1 MTRPLTTGRY
11 LSGWT
16 AALALLAAL
25 GAALLIYQT
34 AFAQDYSNRPTDLT
48 AQIVEG
54 GVELEWDAPTWKPES
69 VTGYEV
75 LRRRPDQGENTL
87 KVLAA
92 DTGSAETA
100 YTDATATGPGVRY
113 IYRVKALRG
122 EKKTQWSNFVLV
134 ELPEEPTAPSGLTAA
149 IVDGGVDLA
158 WDAPAEGAAAVDQY
172 EIERRGTVPGDPVA
186 YLDLT
191 RTGSAA
197 TAHSDPSPLEPGATY
212 VYRVRALRG
221 AEASVWSNRG
231 EVAVAGAVPVTDSEP
246 PVAGRQEAVTTLVSN
261 TGQTAGGDVRLNTV
275 ADSLAQGFTTG
286 SNPGGYTV
294 SEVGV
299 RFSTIADP
307 ATAGSEITATV
318 NVSSGGDPGAVHCQ
332 LTDPETFVHV
342 SVNHFSASG
351 CSLDPATAYFVVLER
366 ANNTADIIGWALTP
380 SKAEDSGAASGWSIA
395 NDRRLDTGQ
404 WNKLSV
410 ELHQIDVMG
419 AAVVPPPVTTLVSNT
434 GQITDFQGSSNSN
447 FPKAAQQFTTGTSMT
462 GWTLGSIG
470 IVFETIADTSTAGSE
485 LTVTLNKKVTVNTG
499 GLNDDIPGDALCTLT
514 DPVSF
519 SASGVNRFYAP
530 STDPCPTLSAGTDYF
545 VVLARANNNT
555 DEIKYNLTSSDD
567 EDTGGAT
574 GWSIGDDSDTFKT
587 STNSWISVFP
597 PLQIDIRGPALGGDP
612 VPSEFLETLGAAG
625 NDKPRG
631 IWSDGDT
638 MWVADDSDDKIYAYD
653 MATKGRVP
661 SLDIDTLAAAG
672 NTTPAGIWSDG
683 DTMWVL
689 DNGSLGPPL
698 VDGKIFAYKMVD
710 DPATP
715 ENEFGARDAGEDFN
729 SLFPP
734 LDPDDSDYPLP
745 AAYIGADI
753 WSNGE
758 TLWVSDRY
766 DGRLVAYDLET
777 KARQGGE
784 DFSESYLSN
793 FGITDP
799 RGIWSDGDTMWV
811 TDGVDDKIYAFTL
824 SGKAPVPQRNFNLL
838 SENDDP
844 RGMWSDGSTVWVS
857 DREDGKI
864 YAYALP
870 PVPPEPPPNPV
881 SVHRVTANSAVIAV
895 DLGEV
900 PYDFRPN
907 GSPLSMTI
915 GRGSAITYVSCRTC
929 TARFVLGNMR
939 PETEYTVD
947 VKFNKTS
954 PVGSVTFTTTYA
966 KAGDVR
972 VTDITP
978 TSATA
983 TVNLADVYSDHKPGF
998 HYPVHGSYDTPCQK
1012 YTYYLR
1018 YKRGDDSPFDGWSEP
1033 VRLRL
1038 CDSAEVPLSGLDPD
1052 TVYDLQ
1058 VYDDPDFPA
1067 IPPWVRGQHFEEGTW
1082 LEEFGAFTTPADL
1095 FSNPDFEAQMTVE
1108 IYEGNF
1114 GGYGFDPPAPT
1125 IGMLEPP
1132 SFTIQGT
1139 EYMVTDLY
1147 TGAGGGVVGILRLR
1161 FDPRVFPFDFAL
1173 RIDGVPYF
1181 SKDATLSGTHVL
1193 ERVYEWNP
1201 PLPDWTDGQTVDVKL
1216 VAVADICD
1224 RSWWV
1229 REKLLELTPTYD
1241 TCDAVLVEDLAAI
1254 TELDFNGG
1262 AGYIPGPIK
1271 EGDFDGLTGLRTLDL
1286 GGMGLFWVESAGG
1299 QLSRDLS
1306 GGLFSDLTNLETLRL
1321 NHNSFYPRLADDAF
1335 LGLGNLRELDL
1346 RGFSKAEHDRCWSSE
1361 LGAPAPRE
1369 YPWNPRTVSPFAF
1382 APLTSLETYN
1392 WDADF
1397 DTSHI
1402 AGYDYTPA
1410 PYATNNFSHVAA
1422 PENMRVRYAQDSP
1435 FTPVIDWDAPSGQ
1448 SGITGYRI
1456 ERRVNGRSPSCFDDG
1471 LGEHIGTT
1479 SYTSHS
1485 DNPPRP
1491 QRNQPPFNVSSVE
1504 YYVYA
1509 ETSGGNVSLP
1519 ARFSLPSAL
1528 AVADAEG
1535 REGPNAVLRFVVTLY
1550 PSSDQ
1555 RVTVIYTTFGALTAT
1570 EGADY
1575 VPTNGTLTFK
1585 PGETTKVV
1593 EVPIIDDDHDDDGET
1608 LEFLLIR
1615 GSASG
1620 ASVAD
1625 GSAIGTIRNHD
1636 PEAGPAIRGA
1646 ARVGETLTADTSGIP
1661 GDDGT
1666 DDAGFGYQ
1674 WLAGGPAIDGA
1685 TAASYELTA
1694 GEVGKT
1700 IQVRASYTDAAGSV
1714 VTLTS
1719 AATEAVAYA
1728 DGHPGPPREVRV
1740 EAGHREIY
1748 VSWQPPAD
1756 EGTVPVEEYRVR
1768 YREEGGA
1775 DQELHTAGLS
1785 RTIDG
1790 LTNGVAYIVQVTAR
1804 NAAGYGA
1811 PSAEMSVTPDALPVW
1826 SADMRVVE
1834 YTSVSIGASSADLFS
1849 NVRATRGL
1857 QVEQLWSHTADRDLR
1872 LEIAEAVPYADEL
1885 TLRVGGLSLEFPAGS
1900 SGEVK
1905 FKWED
1910 VDVDWEDGQTVPAA
1924 IFPTSALLEP
1934 TPNTPATGAPAI
1946 GGTALVGETLTAD
1959 VSGIADEDGLDNAA
1973 FAYQWTADDADIEG
1987 ATNSTY
1993 TLADSEEGK
2002 AIRVRVSFTDDA
2014 GHEEALTSE
2023 PTEAVAARPNTPAS
2037 GQPTITGTAH
2047 VGGTLTADTSGIAD
2061 EDGLDNAAFA
2071 YQWTAD
2077 DADIEGA
2084 TGPTYQPTDDDVG
2097 KTVKVRATFTDDAG
2111 HEETLTSE
2119 PTGEVAAKP
2128 NAPAT
2133 GAPAINGT
2141 AQVGETLT
2149 ADVSGIA
2156 DEDGLDAA
2164 AFAYQWIRSDGD
2176 ADTDIEDATGLT
2188 YELTEDDAGKTIKV
2202 RVSFT
2207 DDAGNE
2213 ENLTSEATA
2222 AIAAR
2227 PNTPATGAPT
2237 IGGTAQVGE
2246 TLTADTSGIAD
2257 EDGLDNA
2264 AFAHQWT
2271 ADDADID
2278 GAVNST
2284 YTLADS
2290 EEGKT
2295 VKVRATFTD
2304 DAGHEET
2311 LTSAATAAV
2320 TYAAGPPGAP
2330 REVGVQ
2336 VGDSELQ
2343 VTWQAPADENRAPV
2357 ERYRIRYG
2365 EEGGSSREVHT
2376 ALTTHTL
2383 GNLTNGVA
2391 YMVQVEAEN
2400 AAGYGPA
2407 SAEMSATPR
2416 AEVTTEPDTPQNLT
2430 GKAVYHRRVSLDWDD
2445 VFGADSYEVQF
2456 YDWDVRALVVLPHRD
2471 VTVAFSGS
2479 SAVADQLT
2487 GTSFWWLQVRA
2498 VNAAGVSEW
2507 SKMVQILA
2515 TKESDWETE
2524 EANNPATGLPVISG
2538 TAQVGETLTADTSGI
2553 ADEDGL
2559 ENAVF
2564 SYQWIADDADID
2576 GATTPTYEPT
2586 DDDVGKSIRV
2596 RVSFTDDAGN
2606 EENLT
2611 SEPTAA
2617 VAATPNSPATGQPTI
2632 TGTAQVGETLTAD
2645 TSGIADEDGL
2655 DNATFSYQWIAD
2667 GTAIDGAVNSTYT
2680 LADDDAGQTLKVR
2693 VGFTDDRENEE
2704 ALTSEPTAAVADKPN
2719 TPSTG
2724 QPAIGGTAQVGET
2737 LTADTSG
2744 IADADGLENAAF
2756 TYQWT
2761 ADDADIDGATTP
2773 TYEPTDS
2780 EEGKAIRVR
2789 VSFTDDAGNEESLT
2803 SEPTAAVAAKPNTP
2817 ATGLPAISGTAQ
2829 VGETLTADT
2838 SGIADADGL
2847 DNAAFSYQW
2856 TADDADIEGATTP
2869 TYEPTDDDVGKAIRV
2884 RVSFTD
2890 AAGNAETLTS
2900 EATGVVAAAAN
2911 SPATGLPTISG
2922 TAQVGETLTA
2932 DTSSIADEDGLS
2944 NVSYSY
2950 QWMAG
2955 GSDIGGAIGSTYTL
2969 TASEQGQTVQVRV
2982 TFTDDAGNAES
2993 LTSEPTAAV
3002 AAAPL
3007 ALTVSLENA
3016 ATNHNG
3022 ADEFAFEIRFSE
3034 EVKLSYRTL
3043 RDHAFTVTGGTILRA
3058 QRMDKPSNMSWR
3070 VTVRPDGNGDVVIEL
3085 PATTD
3090 CNAQGAICTHDGG
3103 KLSNPLSFTV
3113 SGPGQ

>member
-1 MTRPLTTGRY
+1 M
-11 LSGWT
+11 
-16 AALALLAAL
+16 
-25 GAALLIYQT
+25 
-34 AFAQDYSNRPTDLT
+34 
-48 AQIVEG
+48 
-54 GVELEWDAPTWKPES
+54 
-69 VTGYEV
+69 
-75 LRRRPDQGENTL
+75 
-87 KVLAA
+87 
-92 DTGSAETA
+92 
-100 YTDATATGPGVRY
+100 TAT
-113 IYRVKALRG
+113 I
-122 EKKTQWSNFVLV
+122 NV
-134 ELPEEPTAPSGLTAA
+134 E
-149 IVDGGVDLA
+149 D
-158 WDAPAEGAAAVDQY
+158 
-172 EIERRGTVPGDPVA
+172 
-186 YLDLT
+186 
-191 RTGSAA
+191 
-197 TAHSDPSPLEPGATY
+197 
-212 VYRVRALRG
+212 
-221 AEASVWSNRG
+221 
-231 EVAVAGAVPVTDSEP
+231 
-246 PVAGRQEAVTTLVSN
+246 
-261 TGQTAGGDVRLNTV
+261 
-275 ADSLAQGFTTG
+275 
-286 SNPGGYTV
+286 
-294 SEVGV
+294 
-299 RFSTIADP
+299 
-307 ATAGSEITATV
+307 
-318 NVSSGGDPGAVHCQ
+318 SGGDPGAVHCT
-332 LTDPETFVHV
+332 LTDPATFAHS

-351 CSLDPATAYFVVLER
+351 CSLDPGTTYFVVLER
-366 ANNTADIIGWALTP
+366 ANNNTDLIRLELPPPASD
-380 SKAEDSGAASGWSIA
+380 EDSGAASGWSIA
-395 NDRRLDTGQ
+395 NERHYTSSGS
-404 WNKLSV
+404 WSS
-410 ELHQIDVMG
+410 
-419 AAVVPPPVTTLVSNT
+419 AA
-434 GQITDFQGSSNSN
+434 
-447 FPKAAQQFTTGTSMT
+447 
-462 GWTLGSIG
+462 
-470 IVFETIADTSTAGSE
+470 
-485 LTVTLNKKVTVNTG
+485 
-499 GLNDDIPGDALCTLT
+499 GDAHRIE
-514 DPVSF
+514 V
-519 SASGVNRFYAP
+519 
-530 STDPCPTLSAGTDYF
+530 
-545 VVLARANNNT
+545 
-555 DEIKYNLTSSDD
+555 
-567 EDTGGAT
+567 
-574 GWSIGDDSDTFKT
+574 
-587 STNSWISVFP
+587 
-597 PLQIDIRGPALGGDP
+597 RGPAPGGEP
-612 VPSEFLETLGAAG
+612 VPSEFFETLGAAG
-625 NDKPRG
+625 NNALRG

-638 MWVADDSDDKIYAYD
+638 MWVADDVDDKIYAYD

-661 SLDIDTLAAAG
+661 SLDINTLGAAG
-672 NTTPAGIWSDG
+672 NNNPRGIWSDG
-683 DTMWVL
+683 NTMWVL
-689 DNGSLGPPL
+689 DRGWSTILTTTGEGEL

-729 SLFPP
+729 SLFPT
-734 LDPDDSDYPLP
+734 LDPDPSDPTP
-745 AAYIGADI
+745 AGHYGADI

-758 TLWVSDRY
+758 TLWVSDWFEN
-766 DGRLVAYDLET
+766 RLVAYDLET

-784 DFSESYLSN
+784 DFRESDLYAAVGETS
-793 FGITDP
+793 P
-799 RGIWSDGDTMWV
+799 SGIWSDGDTIWITHVFDRLV
-811 TDGVDDKIYAFTL
+811 TAITL
-824 SGKAPVPQRNFNLL
+824 STKSAVPQRNFNLL
-838 SENDDP
+838 RGNGDP
-844 RGMWSDGSTVWVS
+844 RGMWSDGATVWVS
-857 DREDGKI
+857 DGDGKI

-870 PVPPEPPPNPV
+870 PVPPEPPEPPPNPV

-907 GSPLSMTI
+907 GSPLSMRI
-915 GRGSAITYVSCRTC
+915 GRGVAIMYVSCRTC

-947 VKFNKTS
+947 VMFNRTS

-983 TVNLADVYSDHKPGF
+983 TVNLADVHSDHKPGF

-1058 VYDDPDFPA
+1058 LYDDPEFPLT
-1067 IPPWVRGQHFEEGTW
+1067 PPWFREQLFEEGTW
-1082 LEEFGAFTTPADL
+1082 LEQFGAFTTPADL
-1095 FSNPDFEAQMTVE
+1095 FSNPDWEAQMTVE
-1108 IYEGNF
+1108 ESGMFDIT
-1114 GGYGFDPPAPT
+1114 GYATDPLRKL
-1125 IGMLEPP
+1125 GMVEPP

-1139 EYMVTDLY
+1139 EYMVTDLH
-1147 TGAGGGVVGILRLR
+1147 VDEEERPRRLVLQ
-1161 FDPRVFPFDFAL
+1161 FDPRLFPFDFVL
-1173 RIDGVPYF
+1173 LLDGVRYV
-1181 SKDATLSGTHVL
+1181 SKKATLSGSGVL
-1193 ERVYEWNP
+1193 TRVYRWDIPDPEWM
-1201 PLPDWTDGQTVDVKL
+1201 DGDTLDVKL

-1229 REKLLELTPTYD
+1229 RNKLLELTPTYD
-1241 TCDAVLVEDLAAI
+1241 TCDAVPVRDLAAI
-1254 TELDFNGG
+1254 TELDFNGYG
-1262 AGYIPGPIK
+1262 GVLR

-1286 GGMGLFWVESAGG
+1286 GGIGIRMIIY
-1299 QLSRDLS
+1299 RDRTTTVLR

-1321 NHNSFYPRLADDAF
+1321 NDNGFYPRLADDAF

-1346 RGFSKAEHDRCWSSE
+1346 RGFSKSE
-1361 LGAPAPRE
+1361 IEGCPISGLEAPAPRE
-1369 YPWNPRTVSPFAF
+1369 YPWNPRTGSPFAF

-1422 PENMRVRYAQDSP
+1422 PENVRVIYADNSP
-1435 FTPVIDWDAPSGQ
+1435 FTLTIDWDAPSGQ
-1448 SGITGYRI
+1448 SGSTVYRI
-1456 ERRVNGRSPSCFDDG
+1456 ERRVNGKSHSCFDR
-1471 LGEHIGTT
+1471 LGERIGGLMGQT
-1479 SYTSHS
+1479 SLIDY
-1485 DNPPRP
+1485 PPRP
-1491 QRNQPPFNVSSVE
+1491 QRNQQPFNVWSVE

-1509 ETSGGNVSLP
+1509 VEPSGGNVSLP

-1528 AVADAEG
+1528 SVADAEG

-1555 RVTVIYTTFGALTAT
+1555 TVPVAYTTSNGSATSTIPADFVKTTGAVIFA
-1570 EGADY
+1570 
-1575 VPTNGTLTFK
+1575 

-1593 EVPIIDDDHDDDGET
+1593 EVPIIDDEIEDDGET
-1608 LEFLLIR
+1608 MEFHLFLP
-1615 GSASG
+1615 GVPG
-1620 ASVAD
+1620 VPLAD
-1625 GSAIGTIRNHD
+1625 NRAIGTIRNHD
-1636 PEAGPAIRGA
+1636 PEAGPAISGDA
-1646 ARVGETLTADTSGIP
+1646 VVGETLTADTSGIP
-1661 GDDGT
+1661 GEAGT
-1666 DDAGFGYQ
+1666 DDAVFGYQ

-1685 TAASYELTA
+1685 TAASYELTS

-1700 IQVRASYTDAAGSV
+1700 IQVRASYTDDAGSV

-1719 AATEAVAYA
+1719 EATEAVAYV

-1740 EAGHREIY
+1740 EAGHRELY

-1775 DQELHTAGLS
+1775 DQELHTTGLS
-1785 RTIDG
+1785 RTIG
-1790 LTNGVAYIVQVTAR
+1790 SLTNGVAYIVQVTAR

-1857 QVEQLWSHTADRDLR
+1857 QVRQLWSHTSDRDLR
-1872 LEIAEAVPYADEL
+1872 LELAEAVPYADEL

-1900 SGEVK
+1900 SGEVN

-1910 VDVDWEDGQTVPAA
+1910 VDVDWEDGETVPVA

-1934 TPNTPATGAPAI
+1934 TPNTPATGQPAI
-1946 GGTALVGETLTAD
+1946 GGTAQVGETLTAD
-1959 VSGIADEDGLDNAA
+1959 VSGIADADGLENAA
-1973 FAYQWTADDADIEG
+1973 FAHQWTADDADIEG
-1987 ATNSTY
+1987 AANSTY

-2002 AIRVRVSFTDDA
+2002 TVKVRVSFTDDA

-2023 PTEAVAARPNTPAS
+2023 PTEAVAAKPNSPAT
-2037 GQPTITGTAH
+2037 GAPTISGTAQ
-2047 VGGTLTADTSGIAD
+2047 VGETLTADTSGIAD

-2071 YQWTAD
+2071 HQWTAD

-2097 KTVKVRATFTDDAG
+2097 KTVKVRASFTDDAG

-2133 GAPAINGT
+2133 GAPAITGT

-2222 AIAAR
+2222 AIAAK
-2227 PNTPATGAPT
+2227 PNIPATGAPT

-2257 EDGLDNA
+2257 EDGLENA
-2264 AFAHQWT
+2264 AFAYQWT
-2271 ADDADID
+2271 ADDADIE
-2278 GAVNST
+2278 GATNST

-2343 VTWQAPADENRAPV
+2343 VTWQAPADQNKAPV
-2357 ERYRIRYG
+2357 ERYRIRYR
-2365 EEGGSSREVHT
+2365 EEGGSSQEVHT

-2391 YMVQVEAEN
+2391 YMVQVTAEN

-2407 SAEMSATPR
+2407 SAEMSATPQ
-2416 AEVTTEPDTPQNLT
+2416 AEAATEPDTPQNLT

-2456 YDWDVRALVVLPHRD
+2456 YDWDVRALVVLPHGD

-2479 SAVADQLT
+2479 SAVADHLT

-2515 TKESDWETE
+2515 TKESDWGTE
-2524 EANNPATGLPVISG
+2524 EANNPATGLPTISG

-2553 ADEDGL
+2553 ADADGL
-2559 ENAVF
+2559 DSAVF
-2564 SYQWIADDADID
+2564 GYQWLVDGTAVD
-2576 GATTPTYEPT
+2576 GATSSTYTPA
-2586 DDDVGKSIRV
+2586 DSDVGKTVKV
-2596 RVSFTDDAGN
+2596 RVGFTDDAGN
-2606 EENLT
+2606 EETLT

-2617 VAATPNSPATGQPTI
+2617 VAAKPNTPATGLPTVS
-2632 TGTAQVGETLTAD
+2632 GTAQVGETLTAS

-2680 LADDDAGQTLKVR
+2680 LADSDVGKTVKV
-2693 VGFTDDRENEE
+2693 
-2704 ALTSEPTAAVADKPN
+2704 K
-2719 TPSTG
+2719 
-2724 QPAIGGTAQVGET
+2724 
-2737 LTADTSG
+2737 
-2744 IADADGLENAAF
+2744 
-2756 TYQWT
+2756 
-2761 ADDADIDGATTP
+2761 
-2773 TYEPTDS
+2773 
-2780 EEGKAIRVR
+2780 

-2803 SEPTAAVAAKPNTP
+2803 SEPTAAVADKPNTP
-2817 ATGLPAISGTAQ
+2817 ATDAPTISGTAQ

-2838 SGIADADGL
+2838 SGIADEDGL

-2856 TADDADIEGATTP
+2856 IADEADIDGATNS
-2869 TYEPTDDDVGKAIRV
+2869 TYTLADGDVGKAIKV
-2884 RVSFTD
+2884 KVS
-2890 AAGNAETLTS
+2890 
-2900 EATGVVAAAAN
+2900 
-2911 SPATGLPTISG
+2911 
-2922 TAQVGETLTA
+2922 
-2932 DTSSIADEDGLS
+2932 
-2944 NVSYSY
+2944 
-2950 QWMAG
+2950 
-2955 GSDIGGAIGSTYTL
+2955 
-2969 TASEQGQTVQVRV
+2969 
-2982 TFTDDAGNAES
+2982 FTDDAGN
-2993 LTSEPTAAV
+2993 
-3002 AAAPL
+3002 
-3007 ALTVSLENA
+3007 
-3016 ATNHNG
+3016 
-3022 ADEFAFEIRFSE
+3022 E
-3034 EVKLSYRTL
+3034 ET
-3043 RDHAFTVTGGTILRA
+3043 
-3058 QRMDKPSNMSWR
+3058 
-3070 VTVRPDGNGDVVIEL
+3070 
-3085 PATTD
+3085 
-3090 CNAQGAICTHDGG
+3090 
-3103 KLSNPLSFTV
+3103 
-3113 SGPGQ
+3113 